1 MFRVLRACQVVIA
14 ALMGC
19 LMGYFLA
26 ENEATLA
33 LISFISGFAILVVLN
48 AIIRSE
54 ASKLGTVLYDEMHYT
69 IAEKTG
75 LLAFKISLAVIA
87 IAMIVT
93 VLPEYVNLNVI
104 PESITKL
111 YPGLGLSMAI
121 LVIAYWIAYL
131 YYSRSKKPI
140 EGR

>member
-1 MFRVLRACQVVIA
+1 
-14 ALMGC
+14 MGC
-19 LMGYFLA
+19 FLA

-54 ASKLGTVLYDEMHYT
+54 ASKLGTILYDEMYYT

-75 LLAFKISLAVIA
+75 LFAFKISLAVIA